1 MAMIARL
8 MPIARDTMSF
18 AERSFGPLLDLFIR
32 LWLAQSFFVS
42 GLVKAANWNT
52 ALLLATYEYP
62 VSWLDPHTSAATGLA
77 IELICPPLIALGLFT
92 RIAAIPLLILS
103 LVIQFA
109 YKPLPENLF
118 WALLFGLMI
127 LRGPG
132 ALSLDR
138 LLGPAVLS
146 SALPFAGT
154 ARRVLKTVKLQFE
167 GRSLRDLPIKAI
179 YNGERPLCG
188 HTSAGVLVYY
198 ER

>member
-1 MAMIARL
+1 MSLQAEIEALRSASGCSRL
-8 MPIARDTMSF
+8 AHVAALRLEGPDAF
-18 AERSFGPLLDLFIR
+18 AVLDLVSTRPLFLR
-32 LWLAQSFFVS
+32 EGQLCHTLFLREDAGLFADVFVCFGEDAFYVLAEGPSE
-42 GLVKAANWNT
+42 AE
-52 ALLLATYEYP
+52 LLAY
-62 VSWLDPHTSAATGLA
+62 VRAAQARELPEANASVEGLSSSF
-77 IELICPPLIALGLFT
+77 ELIGID
-92 RIAAIPLLILS
+92 
-103 LVIQFA
+103 
-109 YKPLPENLF
+109 
-118 WALLFGLMI
+118 
-127 LRGPG
+127 GPY
-132 ALSLDR
+132 AWEVVAE

>member
-1 MAMIARL
+1 
-8 MPIARDTMSF
+8 
-18 AERSFGPLLDLFIR
+18 
-32 LWLAQSFFVS
+32 
-42 GLVKAANWNT
+42 
-52 ALLLATYEYP
+52 
-62 VSWLDPHTSAATGLA
+62 
-77 IELICPPLIALGLFT
+77 
-92 RIAAIPLLILS
+92 
-103 LVIQFA
+103 
-109 YKPLPENLF
+109 
-118 WALLFGLMI
+118 MI